1 MDTLTAPLT
10 PRAARRGGPSARPC
24 VAGDIGPERREIEC
38 EPLAEPAPAAPDP
51 APVPA
56 PAVPAPAVPAP
67 AVPAPA

>member
-10 PRAARRGGPSARPC
+10 SRTVLAAAPC

-38 EPLAEPAPAAPDP
+38 EPVADPVPA

-56 PAVPAPAVPAP
+56 PAPVPTAPAPA
-67 AVPAPA
+67 

>member
-38 EPLAEPAPAAPDP
+38 EPLADPAAPGP
-51 APVPA
+51 APVPAPTVPA
-56 PAVPAPAVPAP
+56 PAVPAPA
-67 AVPAPA
+67 